1 MSELKTRITE
11 DMKAAMKGGDKPR
24 LGTIRLILAALK
36 QIEVDERVT
45 LDDARIVHVL
55 EKMLKQRRDSITQ
68 YEAAKRED
76 LAAGERYEVGVIE
89 AYMPAQLSAAELD
102 EIVAAAVQETGAASM
117 RDMGKVMA
125 QVKERAAGRADMG
138 ELSQRVKAKL
148 AG

>member
-11 DMKAAMKGGDKPR
+11 DMKAAMKGGDKHR
-24 LGTIRLILAALK
+24 LGAIRLILAALK

-45 LDDARIVHVL
+45 LDDARIVHIL

-76 LAAGERYEVGVIE
+76 LAGQERYEMDIIE
-89 AYMPAQLSAAELD
+89 AYMPTQLSAAEVD
-102 EIVAAAVQETGAASM
+102 AIVAAAVKETGAASM
-117 RDMGKVMA
+117 RDMGRVMA
-125 QVKERAAGRADMG
+125 LVKERAAGRADMG

>member
-76 LAAGERYEVGVIE
+76 LAGGERYEMGVIE
-89 AYMPAQLSAAELD
+89 AYMPAQLSTAEVD
-102 EIVAAAVQETGAASM
+102 AIVAAAVQETGAASM

-125 QVKERAAGRADMG
+125 LVKERAAGRADMG

-148 AG
+148 SG

>member
-36 QIEVDERVT
+36 QVEVDERVT
-45 LDDARIVHVL
+45 LDDSRIVHIL
-55 EKMLKQRRDSITQ
+55 EKMLKQRRDSVTQ

-76 LAAGERYEVGVIE
+76 LAGQERYEMEVIE
-89 AYMPAQLSAAELD
+89 AYMPAQLSAAEVD
-102 EIVAAAVQETGAASM
+102 AIVAAAVRETGATSM

-125 QVKERAAGRADMG
+125 LVKERAAGRADMG

>member
-1 MSELKTRITE
+1 MSELKTRITQ

-24 LGTIRLILAALK
+24 LGVIRLILAAMK

-45 LDDARIVHVL
+45 LDDARIVHIM
-55 EKMLKQRRDSITQ
+55 EKMLKQRHDSIAQ

-76 LAAGERYEVGVIE
+76 LAQQERYEVGIIE
-89 AYMPAQLSAAELD
+89 AYMPARLSAAEVD
-102 EIVAAAVQETGAASM
+102 AIVAAAVKETGATSM

-125 QVKERAAGRADMG
+125 QVKERTAGRADMG

>member
-11 DMKAAMKGGDKPR
+11 DMKAAMKGGDKHR
-24 LGTIRLILAALK
+24 LGAIRLILAALK

-45 LDDARIVHVL
+45 LDDARIVHIL

-76 LAAGERYEVGVIE
+76 LAGQERYEMDIIE
-89 AYMPAQLSAAELD
+89 AYMPTQLSAAEVD
-102 EIVAAAVQETGAASM
+102 AIVAAAVKETGAASM

-125 QVKERAAGRADMG
+125 LVKERAAGRADMG

-148 AG
+148 TG